1 MSQAP
6 IATNEIMAIPG
17 KKKLLVIPGATD
29 SSQIIEPEKWDLF
42 DLEKQQ
48 PLKENYAR
56 WVTFFQSLFYA
67 LDTNSQGFFTIV
79 PAN

>member
-29 SSQIIEPEKWDLF
+29 SSQIIEPEK
-42 DLEKQQ
+42 
-48 PLKENYAR
+48 
-56 WVTFFQSLFYA
+56 
-67 LDTNSQGFFTIV
+67 
-79 PAN
+79 